1 VWPKRPVT
9 APRLPRH
16 WWIGATDGRY
26 ATAITPRV
34 YRFSPAV
41 ITPVDL
47 TGFHGT
53 NERMSVENMGR
64 ISNGFAQII
73 VAMDQ
78 GD

>member
-1 VWPKRPVT
+1 MLK
-9 APRLPRH
+9 
-16 WWIGATDGRY
+16 G
-26 ATAITPRV
+26 ITFDHVLYYTNNGVV